1 MIDELRE
8 LFAKLYAAGCEH
20 DNYAYALS
28 DELNAEVDKA
38 LLKAFRNDLENLVSR
53 CEIVSKTE
61 KYAVDHMK
69 GYMPARRFS
78 WKKFRRVPNKAA
90 EAIDDVLQKGEPFFA
105 QGAAGQ
111 TAAIGLLIRMAQ
123 SGEREEPEGEPLEE
137 DAAEPAETPRDA
149 PQEAEPEEESKAPQE
164 RRKTPRRKEK
174 KPGRRKDPKG
184 EAENAGKPESGNEG
198 AAELWDEAEADE
210 DEAPG
215 AVE

>member
-53 CEIVSKTE
+53 CELVSDTE
-61 KYAVDHMK
+61 KYALIHMK
-69 GYMPARRFS
+69 GHKPARRFS

-90 EAIDDVLQKGEPFFA
+90 EAINDVLQKGEPFFA
-105 QGAAGQ
+105 QGAAEQ
-111 TAAIGLLIRMAQ
+111 TSAIELLIRMAQ
-123 SGEREEPEGEPLEE
+123 SGEREEPEGEPLGEE
-137 DAAEPAETPRDA
+137 PEEPAETPQDA
-149 PQEAEPEEESKAPQE
+149 PQEAEPEEENKEPQE
-164 RRKTPRRKEK
+164 RRKTPRRAER
-174 KPGRRKDPKG
+174 KPKRRKDPKG
-184 EAENAGKPESGNEG
+184 EAEPAGKPESGNES
-198 AAELWDEAEADE
+198 AAELWDEAEAEE

-215 AVE
+215 GAE